1 MAELDYVFA
10 YLARHRSIGLTYSKS
25 KSTLHGFVDALWE
38 VKRSTSGWFIFWQD
52 AALAWGSSKQ
62 KCVAL
67 SSCEAEII
75 ALSEAAKDMVYFRK
89 LIRGVDSNAIAGPSE
104 LSTDNQAARDLSYNP
119 ENHQRTKHVE
129 RRHFFIRDMVEAL
142 ELRVPLIPTKE
153 NPADFLTKPLDK
165 GLFFAHRDTFM
176 NVRGTGANSTS

>member
-1 MAELDYVFA
+1 MSD
-10 YLARHRSIGLTYSKS
+10 SDW
-25 KSTLHGFVDALWE
+25 STR
-38 VKRSTSGWFIFWQD
+38 RSTTGWVFTYGKAAISWSSRKQD
-52 AALAWGSSKQ
+52 S
-62 KCVAL
+62 VAL

-89 LIRGVDSNAIAGPSE
+89 LIRGVEPGAIPGPSE

-142 ELRVPLIPTKE
+142 ELRVSLIPTRQILRISS
-153 NPADFLTKPLDK
+153 PS
-165 GLFFAHRDTFM
+165 R
-176 NVRGTGANSTS
+176 STRRSSSRIVTLS